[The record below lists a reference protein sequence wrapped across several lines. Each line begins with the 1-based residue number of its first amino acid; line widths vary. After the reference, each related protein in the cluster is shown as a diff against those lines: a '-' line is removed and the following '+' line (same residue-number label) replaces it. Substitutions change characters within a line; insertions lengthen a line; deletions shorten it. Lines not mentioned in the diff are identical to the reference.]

1 MNAPTAPGGLPAP
14 VRGVLWMVVSAICF
28 SAMTASIR
36 PASADMHPL
45 QVLFFR
51 NLIGLT
57 LMMPWILRSG
67 IGAMRS
73 KRLPLHILYASLVY
87 LSMSTWYY
95 AINKVTLVDA
105 VALSFTIPFFTT
117 GMAAL
122 FLGERVRWR
131 RCLAIATGFGGA
143 LLVLR
148 PGFQTIDPNMALI
161 LLNIMGWAAAVIMIK
176 VLNKVDSTN
185 AIVSYMF
192 ILLTPISLP
201 AALDNWSDPTWHSVP
216 WILLLGL
223 AGWGGHLCATKA
235 VSLAPTS
242 IVMPIEFIRLP
253 LLGFIGFLV
262 YGELPDHWTLI
273 GSAVIV
279 AAALYVGHREAR
291 VEAERAGRD
300 TAPT

>member
-1 MNAPTAPGGLPAP
+1 MNAPSAPGGLPAP
-14 VRGVLWMVVSAICF
+14 VRGVLWMVVSAVCF

-57 LMMPWILRSG
+57 LMMPWILKSG

-73 KRLPLHILYASLVY
+73 KRLPLHVLYASLVY

-95 AINKVTLVDA
+95 AIKKVTLVDA

-131 RCLAIATGFGGA
+131 RWLAIATGFAGA
-143 LLVLR
+143 LLILR
-148 PGFQTIDPNMALI
+148 PGFSTIDPNMVLI
-161 LLNIMGWAAAVIMIK
+161 LFNILGWAAAVIMIK
-176 VLNKVDSTN
+176 VLNRVDSTN

-201 AALDNWSDPTWHSVP
+201 AAIDNWSDPTWTSIP

-223 AGWGGHLCATKA
+223 AGWGGHVCATRA

-253 LLGFIGFLV
+253 LLGLIGFLAF
-262 YGELPDHWTLI
+262 GEVPDHWTLI

-291 VEAERAGRD
+291 VEAERAGGGAAR
-300 TAPT
+300 T

>member
-1 MNAPTAPGGLPAP
+1 
-14 VRGVLWMVVSAICF
+14 MVVSAICF

-51 NLIGLT
+51 NLIGLA

-117 GMAAL
+117 GMAMM

-131 RCLAIATGFGGA
+131 RWLAIATGFGGA
-143 LLVLR
+143 LLILR
-148 PGFQTIDPNMALI
+148 PGFATIDPNMLLI
-161 LLNIMGWAAAVIMIK
+161 LLNILGWAAAVIMIK
-176 VLNKVDSTN
+176 VLNRVDSAN

-201 AALDNWSDPTWHSVP
+201 AAIDNWSHPTWNSIP

-223 AGWGGHLCATKA
+223 AGWGGHVCATRA

-253 LLGFIGFLV
+253 LLGLIGFLAF
-262 YGELPDHWTLI
+262 GEVPDHWTLI

-291 VEAERAGRD
+291 VEAERAGGGAAR
-300 TAPT
+300 T

>member
-1 MNAPTAPGGLPAP
+1 VNASSAPGGLPAP

-28 SAMTASIR
+28 STMTASIR

-51 NLIGLT
+51 NLIGLA

-67 IGAMRS
+67 IAAMRS

-131 RCLAIATGFGGA
+131 RWLAIATGFAGA

-148 PGFQTIDPNMALI
+148 PGFQTIDPNMGLI
-161 LLNIMGWAAAVIMIK
+161 LLNILGWAAAVIMIK

-192 ILLTPISLP
+192 ILLTPVSLP
-201 AALDNWSDPTWHSVP
+201 AALDNWTDPTWHSAP

-253 LLGFIGFLV
+253 LLGLIGFLA

-291 VEAERAGRD
+291 VEAERAGRE

>member
-1 MNAPTAPGGLPAP
+1 MNASSAPGGLPAP

-28 SAMTASIR
+28 STMTASIR

-51 NLIGLT
+51 NLIGLA

-67 IGAMRS
+67 IAAMRS

-131 RCLAIATGFGGA
+131 RWLAIATGFAGA

-148 PGFQTIDPNMALI
+148 PGFQTIDPNMGLI
-161 LLNIMGWAAAVIMIK
+161 LLNILGWAAAVIMIK

-192 ILLTPISLP
+192 ILLTPVSLP
-201 AALDNWSDPTWHSVP
+201 AALDNWTDPTWHSAP
-216 WILLLGL
+216 WILVLGL

-253 LLGFIGFLV
+253 LLGLIGFLA

-291 VEAERAGRD
+291 VEAERAGRE

>member
-1 MNAPTAPGGLPAP
+1 MNASSAPGGLPAP

-28 SAMTASIR
+28 STMTASIR

-51 NLIGLT
+51 NLIGLA

-131 RCLAIATGFGGA
+131 RWLAIATGFAGA

-148 PGFQTIDPNMALI
+148 PGFQTIDPNMGLI
-161 LLNIMGWAAAVIMIK
+161 LLNILGWAAAVIMIK

-192 ILLTPISLP
+192 ILLTPVSLP
-201 AALDNWSDPTWHSVP
+201 AALDNWTDPTWHSAP

-253 LLGFIGFLV
+253 LLGLIGFLA